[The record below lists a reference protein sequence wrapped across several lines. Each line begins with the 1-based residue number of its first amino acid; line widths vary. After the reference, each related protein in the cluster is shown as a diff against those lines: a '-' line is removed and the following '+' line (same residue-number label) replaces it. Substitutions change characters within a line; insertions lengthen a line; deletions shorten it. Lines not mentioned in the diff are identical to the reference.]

1 MPLYDR
7 LTDFDGRLLRNIT
20 SLRVAEDL
28 FDDLVDDGAG
38 RAAALAADLRMRP
51 ERTGVV
57 ERGLHYSQAIGYPFT
72 SDGTVASRYGD
83 GSIRVW
89 YGALDEATGVAE
101 TCWHQLRQLS
111 AIEGV
116 TRPVA
121 RYRAVYEV
129 RARGLFLE
137 LRGKEHEHPELLDD
151 DYGATQAIGKH
162 ATAQGLPG
170 LLYPS
175 ARWPDGSC
183 LAAFRAEP
191 LSQPRL
197 QYYLTYRIDVAAQTV
212 TVERRPGVVERQLHL
227 SELQR
232 NR

>member
-1 MPLYDR
+1 MSLYDR

-20 SLRVAEDL
+20 SLRVSEDL
-28 FDDLVDDGAG
+28 FDDLVADGAG

-51 ERTGVV
+51 ARTGVV

-72 SDGTVASRYGD
+72 SDQTVASRYGD
-83 GSIRVW
+83 GSLRVW
-89 YGALDEATGVAE
+89 YGALEEATGLAE

-116 TRPVA
+116 SRPVT
-121 RYRAVYEV
+121 RHRAVYEV
-129 RARGLFLE
+129 HARGLFLE
-137 LRGKEHEHPELLDD
+137 LRGKERDHPELLDE

-162 ATAQGLPG
+162 ASAQGLPG

-191 LSQPRL
+191 LSRPRL
-197 QYYLTYRIDVAAQTV
+197 RYYLTYRIDAVAQTV
-212 TVERRPGVVERQLHL
+212 TVERRPGVVETQLHL

-232 NR
+232 HR